1 MAERHLENAIG
12 QAVHLIY
19 LPNTENCTFG
29 ASDVDR
35 LCELIGRSFPAAT
48 VQPAEAIHEGQ
59 RRSILM
65 VRIRTDSTEAVVEL
79 AQRLCVAFQ
88 QRFVGIEVDGRYIR
102 IYGDDTE

>member
-1 MAERHLENAIG
+1 MMRAIAG
-12 QAVHLIY
+12 GSKRAKYPPGVNVQIY
-19 LPNTENCTFG
+19 
-29 ASDVDR
+29 
-35 LCELIGRSFPAAT
+35 
-48 VQPAEAIHEGQ
+48 EGQ